1 VRAERPEAAGRLSPA
16 GRIAPVRVHG
26 EECCNA
32 APDVTAGDK
41 AFGQAF
47 ATISQ
52 TATAIQQ

>member
-1 VRAERPEAAGRLSPA
+1 MEAAGRLSPA